1 MAGSRRLNGSFL
13 RSVDGGTF
21 LPRGDS
27 DESRYAL
34 QRACATAMVRD
45 VAWVDGGGG
54 AGQSMPSFSDA
65 WSLWRVPG
73 AGGLAEGA
81 LGKIR
86 VGLVDLGSPVPNWV
100 TEFVHTHQHVKWIA
114 LVHPDLLL
122 QDDVRELIRES
133 CYDFHTLPFD
143 QARLEITLGRACG
156 MAALE
161 ARPARPTRG
170 VESDHISIVGHSP
183 VMQGLARQI
192 ERVAGSEAPVLFQG
206 ESGTGKELAALAVH
220 RHSRRAN
227 GPFVAV
233 NCGALPAQLIQ
244 SELFGHEAG
253 AFTGAGRRKIGQFE
267 LAHGGTLLLDEI
279 GDLSLEL
286 QVNLL
291 RFLQEGTLVRL
302 GGLQPIKVDV
312 RVLAATHVALD
323 EAVETGRFREDLYY
337 RLNVIQ
343 LDVPPLRERGT
354 DLKELA
360 RFYFEQFRSQNPR
373 LRGFTQ
379 AAWQAMYAHAWPGNV
394 RELVNRVRRAVTMAE
409 GRLIR
414 PEDLGL
420 AAAGHAEKPLTL
432 SQARSIAERE
442 LLIKVLGQCDHNVS
456 RAARQLGVGRMT
468 LYRLLDKYGLRS
480 SAP

>member
-1 MAGSRRLNGSFL
+1 MNGSFL
-13 RSVDGGTF
+13 RSVDGGGF
-21 LPRGDS
+21 SPQGDS
-27 DESRYAL
+27 DGSRYAV
-34 QRACATAMVRD
+34 QRACATAMVRE
-45 VAWVDGGGG
+45 VAWLDAGGR
-54 AGQSMPSFSDA
+54 ARESLPQLSDA
-65 WSLWRVPG
+65 WTFRQIRGPVGPGEKVPRG
-73 AGGLAEGA
+73 IG
-81 LGKIR
+81 
-86 VGLVDLGSPVPNWV
+86 VGLLDLGFPVPSWV
-100 TEFVHTHQHVKWIA
+100 VEFVHNHQHVKWIA
-114 LVHPDLLL
+114 LIAPEALPRG
-122 QDDVRELIRES
+122 DVRELVREC
-133 CYDFHTLPFD
+133 CYDFHSLPLD
-143 QARLEITLGRACG
+143 RARLEITLGRACG

-161 ARPARPTRG
+161 ARPAWQEPG
-170 VESDHISIVGHSP
+170 ASLDDAIPIIGHSP
-183 VMQGLARQI
+183 VMQALGRQI
-192 ERVAGSEAPVLFQG
+192 QRVAGSEAPVLFQG

-279 GDLSLEL
+279 GDLGLDL

-302 GGLQPIKVDV
+302 GGLQPIKLDV
-312 RVLAATHVALD
+312 RVLAATHIALD
-323 EAVETGRFREDLYY
+323 EAVESGRFREDLYY

-343 LDVPPLRERGT
+343 IDVPPLRERGT

-379 AAWQAMYAHAWPGNV
+379 AAWRAMYDYKWPGNV
-394 RELVNRVRRAVTMAE
+394 RELVNRVQRAVTMAE

-420 AAAGHAEKPLTL
+420 IVPASAEKPQTL
-432 SQARSIAERE
+432 AEARWNAERE
-442 LLIKVLGQCDHNVS
+442 LVIKALSQCDNNVS

-468 LYRLLDKYGLRS
+468 LYRLLNKHGLRS
-480 SAP
+480 DEP